1 MAIDMA
7 VGLIFPMLVSNAKGG
22 DNKRNNYIC
31 NDTKEDILVFGS
43 SRAIHHYNPEMIS
56 DSTGMTCYNCGQDGN
71 GIILNHARLKIITE
85 RYAPKYI
92 IYDVTPGFDLLA
104 GDDNHKYLGMLRAYY
119 DRNGIPGIFESV
131 DQTEKYK
138 MQSRMYRYNSRFVQM
153 ISDCIMPMQSLGI
166 KGFRPL
172 TGQLD
177 ETKID
182 TKTRKKALHPVFD
195 SLKLEY
201 FDKLIALAPR
211 TKFIFVVS
219 PIWYGMDERSL
230 QPIKDLCEKHNV
242 PFYDFS
248 NDSKYVH
255 NNIYFKDGVHLNA
268 YGADEF
274 TRDLMTRI
282 KSDRNSRRVRINN

>member
-1 MAIDMA
+1 MKRFFVKIIIFGVLVLAIDMA

-138 MQSRMYRYNSRFVQM
+138 MQS
-153 ISDCIMPMQSLGI
+153 L
-166 KGFRPL
+166 
-172 TGQLD
+172 
-177 ETKID
+177 
-182 TKTRKKALHPVFD
+182 
-195 SLKLEY
+195 
-201 FDKLIALAPR
+201 
-211 TKFIFVVS
+211 VS
-219 PIWYGMDERSL
+219 IN
-230 QPIKDLCEKHNV
+230 LC
-242 PFYDFS
+242 
-248 NDSKYVH
+248 
-255 NNIYFKDGVHLNA
+255 
-268 YGADEF
+268 
-274 TRDLMTRI
+274 
-282 KSDRNSRRVRINN
+282 